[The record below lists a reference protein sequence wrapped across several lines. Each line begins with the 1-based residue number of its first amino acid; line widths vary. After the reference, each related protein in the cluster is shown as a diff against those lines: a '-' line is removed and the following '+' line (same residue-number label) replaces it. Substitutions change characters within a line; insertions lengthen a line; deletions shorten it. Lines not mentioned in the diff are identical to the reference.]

1 MKNFININDVSDY
14 KKLVN
19 QAIELKKSKQSNISF
34 NKKTLGLIFF
44 NPSLRTR
51 LSTFKAAQ
59 NLGMNV
65 IEMNFDNQGW
75 KLEFNSNVIMNSDKS
90 EHIIEAAK
98 VVSQY
103 CDIVGIR
110 SFASLK
116 NKKEDQKEIIIN
128 SFKRYGS
135 IPVLNLESS
144 CYHPLQALADAI
156 TIEEKKIV
164 KKPKIILSWTPHV
177 KPLPH
182 AVANSFINMAT
193 KLKYDIKIA
202 NPKGYNLDKN
212 ITGGIEIINDQEEAF
227 KGADF
232 VYAKNWSSYDSYGK
246 ILKTKK
252 SWTIDDKKMD
262 LTNNGL
268 FMHCLPVRRNIVV
281 NDEVLDSNKSIVVEQ
296 SKNRIYS
303 SQIILKKLINEI

>member
-75 KLEFNSNVIMNSDKS
+75 KLEFNSNVIMNSDKA

-110 SFASLK
+110 SFAALK

-212 ITGGIEIINDQEEAF
+212 ITCGIEIINDQEEAF

-246 ILKTKK
+246 ILKTEK

-281 NDEVLDSNKSIVVEQ
+281 NGEVLDSNKSIVVEQ

>member
-19 QAIELKKSKQSNISF
+19 QAIELKKSKQNNISF

-75 KLEFNSNVIMNSDKS
+75 KLEFNSNVIMNSDKA

-110 SFASLK
+110 SFAALK

-212 ITGGIEIINDQEEAF
+212 ITCGIEIINDQEEAF

-232 VYAKNWSSYDSYGK
+232 IYAKNWSSYDNYGK
-246 ILKTKK
+246 ILKTEK

-268 FMHCLPVRRNIVV
+268 FMHCLPIRRNIVV

>member
-19 QAIELKKSKQSNISF
+19 QAIELKKSKQNNISF

-75 KLEFNSNVIMNSDKS
+75 KLEFNSNVIMNSDKA

-98 VVSQY
+98 VISQY

-110 SFASLK
+110 SFAALK

-212 ITGGIEIINDQEEAF
+212 ITCGIEIINDQEEAF

-232 VYAKNWSSYDSYGK
+232 IYAKNWSSYDNYGK
-246 ILKTKK
+246 ILKTEK

-268 FMHCLPVRRNIVV
+268 FMHCLPIRRNIVV
-281 NDEVLDSNKSIVVEQ
+281 NDEVIDSNKSIVVEQ

>member
-75 KLEFNSNVIMNSDKS
+75 KLEFNSNVIMNSDKA

-110 SFASLK
+110 SFATLK

-212 ITGGIEIINDQEEAF
+212 ITCGVEIINDQEEAF

-232 VYAKNWSSYDSYGK
+232 VYAKNWSSYDNYGK
-246 ILKTKK
+246 ILKTEK

-268 FMHCLPVRRNIVV
+268 FMHCLPLRRNIVV

>member
-14 KKLVN
+14 KKLIN
-19 QAIELKKSKQSNISF
+19 QAIELKKSKQNNISL

-75 KLEFNSNVIMNSDKS
+75 KLEFNSNVIMNSDKA

-110 SFASLK
+110 SFAALK

-212 ITGGIEIINDQEEAF
+212 ITCGIEIINDQEEAF

-232 VYAKNWSSYDSYGK
+232 VYAKNWSSYDNYGK
-246 ILKTKK
+246 ILKTEK

-268 FMHCLPVRRNIVV
+268 FMHCLPIRRNIVV
-281 NDEVLDSNKSIVVEQ
+281 NDEVLNSNKSIVVEQ

>member
-212 ITGGIEIINDQEEAF
+212 ITCGIEIINDQEEAF

-246 ILKTKK
+246 ILKTEK

>member
-212 ITGGIEIINDQEEAF
+212 ITCGIEIINDQEEAF

-246 ILKTKK
+246 ILKTEK

-281 NDEVLDSNKSIVVEQ
+281 NGEVLDSNKSIVVEQ

>member
-116 NKKEDQKEIIIN
+116 NKKEDKKEIIIN

>member
-75 KLEFNSNVIMNSDKS
+75 KLEFNSNVIMNSDKA

-116 NKKEDQKEIIIN
+116 NKKEDKKEIIIN

-164 KKPKIILSWTPHV
+164 KKPKIIL
-177 KPLPH
+177 
-182 AVANSFINMAT
+182 
-193 KLKYDIKIA
+193 
-202 NPKGYNLDKN
+202 
-212 ITGGIEIINDQEEAF
+212 
-227 KGADF
+227 
-232 VYAKNWSSYDSYGK
+232 
-246 ILKTKK
+246 
-252 SWTIDDKKMD
+252 
-262 LTNNGL
+262 L
-268 FMHCLPVRRNIVV
+268 F
-281 NDEVLDSNKSIVVEQ
+281 
-296 SKNRIYS
+296 
-303 SQIILKKLINEI
+303 

>member
-19 QAIELKKSKQSNISF
+19 QAIELKKSKQSNISL

-75 KLEFNSNVIMNSDKS
+75 KLEFNSNVIMNSDKA

-110 SFASLK
+110 SFATLK

-212 ITGGIEIINDQEEAF
+212 ITCGVEIINDQEEAF

-232 VYAKNWSSYDSYGK
+232 VYAKNWSSYDNYGK
-246 ILKTKK
+246 ILKTEK

-268 FMHCLPVRRNIVV
+268 FMHCLPLRRNIVV

>member
-75 KLEFNSNVIMNSDKS
+75 KLEFNSNVIMNSDKA

-110 SFASLK
+110 SFAALK

-212 ITGGIEIINDQEEAF
+212 ITCGIEIINDQEEAF

-232 VYAKNWSSYDSYGK
+232 VYAKNWSSYDNYGK
-246 ILKTKK
+246 ILKTEK
-252 SWTIDDKKMD
+252 SWTIDEKKMD

>member
-19 QAIELKKSKQSNISF
+19 QSIELKKSKQSNISF

-212 ITGGIEIINDQEEAF
+212 ITCGIEIINDQEEAF

-246 ILKTKK
+246 ILKTEK

>member
-75 KLEFNSNVIMNSDKS
+75 KLEFNSNVIMNSDKA

-110 SFASLK
+110 SFATLK

-128 SFKRYGS
+128 SFKRHGS

-212 ITGGIEIINDQEEAF
+212 ITCGIEIINDQEEAF

-232 VYAKNWSSYDSYGK
+232 VYAKNWSSYDNYGK
-246 ILKTKK
+246 ILKTEK

>member
-19 QAIELKKSKQSNISF
+19 QAIELKKSKQNNISF

-75 KLEFNSNVIMNSDKS
+75 KLEFNSNVIMNSDKA

-98 VVSQY
+98 VISQY

-110 SFASLK
+110 SFAPLK

-212 ITGGIEIINDQEEAF
+212 ITCGIEIINDQEEAF

-232 VYAKNWSSYDSYGK
+232 IYAKNWSSYDNYGK
-246 ILKTKK
+246 ILKTEK

-268 FMHCLPVRRNIVV
+268 FMHCLPIRRNIVV
-281 NDEVLDSNKSIVVEQ
+281 NDEVIDSNKSIVVEQ

>member
-116 NKKEDQKEIIIN
+116 NKKEDKKEIIIN

-268 FMHCLPVRRNIVV
+268 FMHCLPIRRNIVV

>member
-19 QAIELKKSKQSNISF
+19 QAIELKKSKQSNISL

-75 KLEFNSNVIMNSDKS
+75 KLEFNSNVIMNSDKA

-110 SFASLK
+110 SFATLK

-182 AVANSFINMAT
+182 AVANSYINMAT

-212 ITGGIEIINDQEEAF
+212 ITCGVEIINDQEEAF

-232 VYAKNWSSYDSYGK
+232 VYAKNWSSYDNYGK
-246 ILKTKK
+246 ILKTEK

-268 FMHCLPVRRNIVV
+268 FMHCLPLRRNIVV

>member
-19 QAIELKKSKQSNISF
+19 QAIELKKSKQNNISF

-75 KLEFNSNVIMNSDKS
+75 KLEFNSNVIMNSDKA

-110 SFASLK
+110 SFAALK

-182 AVANSFINMAT
+182 AVANSFINMVT

-212 ITGGIEIINDQEEAF
+212 ITCGIEIINDQEEAF

-232 VYAKNWSSYDSYGK
+232 VYAKNWSSYDNYGK
-246 ILKTKK
+246 ILKTEK

>member
-75 KLEFNSNVIMNSDKS
+75 KLEFNSNVIMNSDKA

-110 SFASLK
+110 SFATLK

-212 ITGGIEIINDQEEAF
+212 ITCGIEIINDQEEAF

-232 VYAKNWSSYDSYGK
+232 VYAKNWSSYDNYGK
-246 ILKTKK
+246 ILKTEK